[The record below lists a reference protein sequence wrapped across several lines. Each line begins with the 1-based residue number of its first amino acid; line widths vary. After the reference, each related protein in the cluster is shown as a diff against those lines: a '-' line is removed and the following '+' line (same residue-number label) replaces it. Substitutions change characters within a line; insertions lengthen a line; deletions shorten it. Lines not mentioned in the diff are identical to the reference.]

1 MINSSAQAAEA
12 LEIRAGGP
20 PQWLVKACGR
30 ANVIGEHTDYN
41 DGLVL
46 PGAIDRFL
54 FFAARPN
61 GLPTLRL
68 WSLDLGEQVE
78 VSLAEPLNR
87 QSRNWVNYCLGIAQQ
102 FQQLGHELPGL
113 DIAFGG
119 NLPIGAGV
127 SSSAALETG
136 LATLWNEVLG
146 AGLSGP
152 DLARLAQRSSHQ
164 FVGIPC
170 GIMDQFASLM
180 GRQNQLILL
189 DCRSL
194 DYQYIPADTG
204 AYAWVLLN
212 SKVHHALADSA
223 YPLRVQECRTGVAAL
238 QRRFP
243 EVSSLRDAAPEQLE
257 ACRPELDPTVF
268 RRCAYVIGEIGRTHQ
283 AAACLRGGEL
293 ERLGQLLFA
302 THEGLSRDY
311 EVSCPE
317 LDFLVNYAA
326 GYPGVLGSRLMGGGF
341 GGCTINLV
349 DRNLAG
355 DFAADA
361 LETYRTTLG
370 IEGENL
376 LFSFSDGTRL
386 LPV

>member
-1 MINSSAQAAEA
+1 MITSSAQAAQA
-12 LEIRAGGP
+12 LEQWAGGP
-20 PQWLVKACGR
+20 PQWLVQACGR

-41 DGLVL
+41 DGLVM

-61 GLPTLRL
+61 GRSALRIQA
-68 WSLDLGEQVE
+68 LDLNEQVE
-78 VSLAEPLNR
+78 VSLSEPLQR
-87 QSRNWVNYCLGIAQQ
+87 QSHNWINYCLGIAQQ
-102 FQQLGHELPGL
+102 FQQLGHKLPGL

-136 LATLWNEVLG
+136 LATLWNAVLD
-146 AGLSGP
+146 AGLSP
-152 DLARLAQRSSHQ
+152 PALAQLSQRSSHQ

-180 GRQNQLILL
+180 GRKDQLILL

-204 AYAWVLLN
+204 AYTWVLLN
-212 SKVHHALADSA
+212 TRVHHALADSA
-223 YPLRVQECRTGVAAL
+223 YPVRVQECRAGAATL
-238 QRRFP
+238 QRHFP
-243 EVSSLRDAAPEQLE
+243 AVSSLRDATPEQLE
-257 ACRPELDPTVF
+257 ACRSELNPVVF
-268 RRCAYVIGEIGRTHQ
+268 RRCAYVISELERTRQ
-283 AAACLRGGEL
+283 AADYLRAGEL
-293 ERLGQLLFA
+293 ERLGQLLFS

-341 GGCTINLV
+341 GGCTISLD
-349 DRNLAG
+349 DRNLANG
-355 DFAADA
+355 FAADA
-361 LETYRTTLG
+361 LEAYRSALA

-376 LFSFSDGTRL
+376 IFSFSDGARL
-386 LPV
+386 LPA